1 MYVEDAMKKIITS
14 GTIAIGLM
22 LAGSAVAGPEL
33 GSGGVSLVAPAV
45 HTGAVASSEQAPT
58 VRDTRKPGGHT
69 LRCWHHGR
77 LLYEGSGFRH
87 DLEKHANAINV
98 PRMDGEASAVV
109 LDLKDGMCIL
119 TKG

>member
-1 MYVEDAMKKIITS
+1 MNKM
-14 GTIAIGLM
+14 IAIAA
-22 LAGSAVAGPEL
+22 LAGLIGAPAMAGTEL
-33 GSGGVSLVAPAV
+33 GSGGVSLVAPKAN
-45 HTGAVASSEQAPT
+45 TGAVASSEQAPT

-87 DLEKHANAINV
+87 DLEKNGSVINL
-98 PRMDGEASAVV
+98 PRIDGEASAVV

-119 TKG
+119 SRG

>member
-1 MYVEDAMKKIITS
+1 MKRIFSRGVLFAMT
-14 GTIAIGLM
+14 
-22 LAGSAVAGPEL
+22 AGAVVLPAVAGTEL
-33 GSGGVSLVAPAV
+33 GTPSGAILVAPAAN
-45 HTGAVASSEQAPT
+45 TGAVAASEQAST

-87 DLEKHANAINV
+87 DLEKASNAINV
-98 PRMDGEASAVV
+98 PRMDGDPSVVV

-119 TKG
+119 SKS